1 MVLVI
6 VQNTPEYRFSVTRIF
21 PYKDIICDSV
31 VIREIRLKENP
42 CSGISCEMTLNPL
55 VPCVH

>member
-1 MVLVI
+1 MALVI

-31 VIREIRLKENP
+31 VIRENKDERKPVFWYILRND
-42 CSGISCEMTLNPL
+42 S
-55 VPCVH
+55 